1 MNHSENV
8 DHDAVLR
15 ARTMLLGSGRL
26 ALQQEVEA
34 YRVLADVGPLTYL
47 PRLSR
52 ALVGLSHDAYRDQPE
67 ACLALRAEAVEAARR
82 LDENEPG
89 RTELL
94 VDALRAYQQSL
105 YALGRRAEGF
115 SVCEEMA
122 RVGRRGYETGQVE
135 SPAYGLGS
143 LAVAL
148 AEEGRHRES
157 AEAYGQIVDAERP
170 RPGGVIFWTV
180 VDWTTQL
187 DAAGLPDEALAAFK
201 ELVDRTRAKLEEG
214 WTSLAI
220 LVWELVRYS
229 QMLDAHGR
237 CDDAR
242 AARQEIDTLLSELA
256 ETGERKTWSNIL
268 SWWTALF
275 VLSDKKEG
283 EEDEV
288 QAASD
293 GLAERIAVQRRST
306 IGAAK
311 RWGSHHH
318 RFLASLRPSFD
329 EGVALARRL
338 AELDEER
345 GTPALVGALTDRST
359 LLVAGKSYAEALA
372 DFREAAALRP
382 DRTRTRC

>member
-26 ALQQEVEA
+26 ALQQRVEA

-52 ALVGLSHDAYRDQPE
+52 ALVWLSNDAYRDQPE

-82 LDENEPG
+82 LDEKESG

-115 SVCEEMA
+115 SVREEMA
-122 RVGRRGYETGQVE
+122 RVGRRGYETGQVD

-143 LAVAL
+143 LAAAL

-170 RPGGVIFWTV
+170 RPGGVTFWTM

-201 ELVDRTRAKLEEG
+201 ELVDHTRARLEEG
-214 WTSLAI
+214 WASLAI

-229 QMLDAHGR
+229 RMLDAHGR

-256 ETGERKTWSNIL
+256 ETGERKSWSNIL

-275 VLSDKKEG
+275 VLSGNVGQEG
-283 EEDEV
+283 EE
-288 QAASD
+288 QAAPD
-293 GLAERIAVQRRST
+293 GLAERVAAQRRST

-311 RWGSHHH
+311 RWGSHHY
-318 RFLASLRPSFD
+318 RFLESLRPSFD
-329 EGVALARRL
+329 EGVTLARRL
-338 AELDEER
+338 AEVDEER
-345 GTPALVGALTDRST
+345 GTPALVRALTDRST

-382 DRTRTRC
+382 DRTRTKR

>member
-1 MNHSENV
+1 
-8 DHDAVLR
+8 
-15 ARTMLLGSGRL
+15 MLLGSGRL

-52 ALVGLSHDAYRDQPE
+52 TLVWLSHEAYRDQPE

-82 LDENEPG
+82 LDETESG

-105 YALGRRAEGF
+105 YALGRRVEGF
-115 SVCEEMA
+115 SVREEMA
-122 RVGRRGYETGQVE
+122 RVGRQGYETGQVD

-143 LAVAL
+143 LAAAL

-170 RPGGVIFWTV
+170 RPGGVTFWTM

-201 ELVDRTRAKLEEG
+201 ELVDHTRAKLEEG
-214 WTSLAI
+214 WSSLAI

-229 QMLDAHGR
+229 QMLDARGR
-237 CDDAR
+237 CDEAR

-256 ETGERKTWSNIL
+256 ETGERKSWSNIL
-268 SWWTALF
+268 PWWTALF
-275 VLSDKKEG
+275 ALSDKEDKGG
-283 EEDEV
+283 EV
-288 QAASD
+288 HAASD
-293 GLAERIAVQRRST
+293 GLAERITVRRRST

-311 RWGSHHH
+311 RWDSHHH

-329 EGVALARRL
+329 EGVSLARRL
-338 AELDEER
+338 AELDEGR

-382 DRTRTRC
+382 DRTRTRR

>member
-15 ARTMLLGSGRL
+15 ARTMLLGSGGL

-52 ALVGLSHDAYRDQPE
+52 ALVWLSQDAYRDQPE

-82 LDENEPG
+82 LDENEPA

-115 SVCEEMA
+115 SVREEMA

-143 LAVAL
+143 LAAAL

-170 RPGGVIFWTV
+170 RPGGVSFWTM

-201 ELVDRTRAKLEEG
+201 ELVDHTRARLEEG
-214 WTSLAI
+214 WASLATLI
-220 LVWELVRYS
+220 WDLVHYS
-229 QMLDAHGR
+229 RMLDARGR
-237 CDDAR
+237 CDDAHE
-242 AARQEIDTLLSELA
+242 ARREVDTLLSELA
-256 ETGERKTWSNIL
+256 ETGERKSWSCIL
-268 SWWTALF
+268 PWWTALF
-275 VLSDKKEG
+275 ALSDK
-283 EEDEV
+283 EEDEE
-288 QAASD
+288 QAAPD
-293 GLAERIAVQRRST
+293 GLAERIAAQRRLT
-306 IGAAK
+306 IDAAK

-329 EGVALARRL
+329 EGVELARRL
-338 AELDEER
+338 AELDER
-345 GTPALVGALTDRST
+345 CGTPALVRALTDRSA

-382 DRTRTRC
+382 DRTRTSR

>member
-15 ARTMLLGSGRL
+15 ARTMLLGSGGL

-52 ALVGLSHDAYRDQPE
+52 ALVWLSQDAYRDQPE

-82 LDENEPG
+82 LDENEPA

-115 SVCEEMA
+115 SVREEMA
-122 RVGRRGYETGQVE
+122 CVGRRGYETGQVE

-143 LAVAL
+143 LAAAL

-170 RPGGVIFWTV
+170 RPGGVSFWTM

-201 ELVDRTRAKLEEG
+201 ELVDHTRARLEEG
-214 WTSLAI
+214 WASLATLI
-220 LVWELVRYS
+220 WDLVHYS
-229 QMLDAHGR
+229 RMLDARGR
-237 CDDAR
+237 CDDAHE
-242 AARQEIDTLLSELA
+242 ARREVDTLLSELA
-256 ETGERKTWSNIL
+256 ETGERKSWSCIL
-268 SWWTALF
+268 PWWTALF
-275 VLSDKKEG
+275 VLSDK
-283 EEDEV
+283 EEDEG
-288 QAASD
+288 QAAPD
-293 GLAERIAVQRRST
+293 GLAERIAAQRRLT
-306 IGAAK
+306 IDAAK

-329 EGVALARRL
+329 EGVELARRL
-338 AELDEER
+338 AELDER
-345 GTPALVGALTDRST
+345 CGTPALVRALTDRSA

-382 DRTRTRC
+382 DRTRTSR

>member
-1 MNHSENV
+1 
-8 DHDAVLR
+8 
-15 ARTMLLGSGRL
+15 MLLGSGGL

-52 ALVGLSHDAYRDQPE
+52 ALVWLSQDAYRDQPE

-82 LDENEPG
+82 LDENEPA

-115 SVCEEMA
+115 SVREEMA
-122 RVGRRGYETGQVE
+122 CVGRRGYETGQVE

-143 LAVAL
+143 LAAAL

-170 RPGGVIFWTV
+170 RPGGVSFWTM

-201 ELVDRTRAKLEEG
+201 ELVDHTRARLEEG
-214 WTSLAI
+214 WASLATLI
-220 LVWELVRYS
+220 WDLVHYS
-229 QMLDAHGR
+229 RMLDARGR
-237 CDDAR
+237 CDDAHE
-242 AARQEIDTLLSELA
+242 ARREVDTLLSELA
-256 ETGERKTWSNIL
+256 ETGERKSWSCIL
-268 SWWTALF
+268 PWWTALF
-275 VLSDKKEG
+275 VLSDK
-283 EEDEV
+283 EEDEG
-288 QAASD
+288 QAAPD
-293 GLAERIAVQRRST
+293 GLAERIAAQRRLT
-306 IGAAK
+306 IDAAK

-329 EGVALARRL
+329 EGVELARRL
-338 AELDEER
+338 AELDER
-345 GTPALVGALTDRST
+345 CGTPALVRALTDRSA

-382 DRTRTRC
+382 DRTRTSR

>member
-15 ARTMLLGSGRL
+15 ARTMLLGSRRPT
-26 ALQQEVEA
+26 LQQEVEA

-47 PRLSR
+47 PRLSQ
-52 ALVGLSHDAYRDQPE
+52 ALVRLSYDAYRDQPE
-67 ACLALRAEAVEAARR
+67 ARLALRAEAAEAARR

-94 VDALRAYQQSL
+94 VDALRACQQSL

-122 RVGRRGYETGQVE
+122 RVGRRGYETGQVD
-135 SPAYGLGS
+135 SPAYGLGA
-143 LAVAL
+143 LAAAL

-170 RPGGVIFWTV
+170 RPGGVTFWRM

-201 ELVDRTRAKLEEG
+201 ELVDHTRARLEEG
-214 WTSLAI
+214 WAPLGTLI
-220 LVWELVRYS
+220 WELVHYS
-229 QMLDAHGR
+229 RMLDVRGR
-237 CDDAR
+237 CDDAHE
-242 AARQEIDTLLSELA
+242 ARREVDTLLSELA
-256 ETGERKTWSNIL
+256 ETGERKTWSCIL
-268 SWWTALF
+268 AWWTALF
-275 VLSDKKEG
+275 VLSGQED
-283 EEDEV
+283 EEDEE

-306 IGAAK
+306 IGEVK
-311 RWGSHHH
+311 RWDSHHH

-329 EGVALARRL
+329 EGVSLARRL

-345 GTPALVGALTDRST
+345 GTPALVRALTDRST
-359 LLVAGKSYAEALA
+359 LLVAGMSYTEALA

-382 DRTRTRC
+382 DRTRTRR